1 MPHRRIYAI
10 EHVNAHY
17 ADVASP
23 VEIQEFWDKHG
34 QLPGFRV
41 GT

>member
-1 MPHRRIYAI
+1 VKAY
-10 EHVNAHY
+10 N

-23 VEIQEFWDKHG
+23 VEIQEFWNKHG
-34 QLPGFRV
+34 QLPGFVV